1 MNAGLVDSQ
10 VAAQGI
16 YKRLP
21 KIDFT
26 VRYRLPS
33 EPQQLVL
40 HLQRNQM
47 KLRLVDEDL
56 LPT

>member
-1 MNAGLVDSQ
+1 MNDGLVDSQ

-16 YKRLP
+16 YKELP

-26 VRYRLPS
+26 IHYRLPS

-40 HLQRNQM
+40 HLQRNKM
-47 KLRLVDEDL
+47 KLRRVDEDL
-56 LPT
+56 LT

>member
-10 VAAQGI
+10 MAAQGI

-21 KIDFT
+21 KIGFT

-33 EPQQLVL
+33 EPQHLVL
-40 HLQRNQM
+40 HLQRNKM
-47 KLRLVDEDL
+47 KLRRVDEDL
-56 LPT
+56 LT